1 MCICGRCRHLVC
13 ACEQALTAAHT
24 QVSQE
29 EQQRRKAL
37 LSSTRGGT
45 GSGIK
50 ATIARMKAIK
60 AGVKPAGAESE
71 GGGEMKEA
79 GAGEG
84 GGVPQV
90 TRQSFQRPPPRGR
103 AAATGAGMKSVAS
116 QIGARTLRMVYT
128 HCWCVCARSHE
139 HAHTMHG
146 RAYTGALQIA
156 GAVKDAAT
164 TAAASRTLTRPSHSS
179 SELNV

>member
-1 MCICGRCRHLVC
+1 
-13 ACEQALTAAHT
+13 
-24 QVSQE
+24 
-29 EQQRRKAL
+29 
-37 LSSTRGGT
+37 
-45 GSGIK
+45 
-50 ATIARMKAIK
+50 
-60 AGVKPAGAESE
+60 
-71 GGGEMKEA
+71 MKEA

-90 TRQSFQRPPPRGR
+90 TRQSFQRPPPR

-128 HCWCVCARSHE
+128 HRWCVRARSHA

-164 TAAASRTLTRPSHSS
+164 TAAASRTLTRPSRSS
-179 SELNV
+179 SGLNV